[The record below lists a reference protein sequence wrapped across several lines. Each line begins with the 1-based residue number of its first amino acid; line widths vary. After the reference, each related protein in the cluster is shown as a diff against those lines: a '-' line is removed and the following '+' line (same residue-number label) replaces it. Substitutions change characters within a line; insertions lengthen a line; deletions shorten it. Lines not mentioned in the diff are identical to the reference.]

1 MAESQF
7 DPNLFFKFDLEQGEV
22 RARDGARVLLLS
34 QDVLS
39 PLIATAVRSGDL
51 TAVRELGSQLGSYV
65 KGHLD
70 EAVDSSS
77 PTAVLG
83 NVANV
88 MALYGWG
95 RLRVEQWGSA
105 LVLQV
110 EKLPPLDQENL
121 AVAAL
126 LGGVLST
133 LCSREV
139 ACVPV
144 ATDNRY
150 LVVDP
155 SIAERVWAWFKGGNN
170 LATIISKLA
179 APEGS

>member
-1 MAESQF
+1 MSESQF
-7 DPNLFFKFDLEQGEV
+7 DPNLFFQFDLERGEV
-22 RARDGARVLLLS
+22 RARDGSRVLLLS
-34 QDVLS
+34 QDVLG
-39 PLIATAVRSGDL
+39 PLIGTAVRSGDL
-51 TAVRELGSQLGSYV
+51 TAVRELGNQLGSYV
-65 KGHLD
+65 KGHLGESVED
-70 EAVDSSS
+70 KS
-77 PTAVLG
+77 PAIVLG
-83 NVANV
+83 NVADV
-88 MALYGWG
+88 LALYGWG
-95 RLRVEQWGSA
+95 RLRVEQWGNA

-126 LGGVLST
+126 LGGALST

-144 ATDNRY
+144 GSDNRY

-155 SIAERVWAWFKGGNN
+155 NIAERVWAWFKGGNDI
-170 LATIISKLA
+170 ASIVSKLV

>member
-1 MAESQF
+1 MSESQF
-7 DPNLFFKFDLEQGEV
+7 DPNLFFQFDLAHGEV
-22 RARDGARVLLLS
+22 RARDGARVLVLS
-34 QDVLS
+34 QDVLG

-51 TAVRELGSQLGSYV
+51 TAVRELGNQLGSYV
-65 KGHLD
+65 KGHIGKD
-70 EAVDSSS
+70 IEDSS
-77 PTAVLG
+77 PAVVLSS
-83 NVANV
+83 VASV

-95 RLRVEQWGSA
+95 RLQIEQWGAA

-110 EKLPPLDQENL
+110 EELPPLDKDNL

-126 LGGVLST
+126 LGGILST

-144 ATDNRY
+144 GSENRY

-155 SIAERVWAWFKGGNN
+155 NIAERVWAWFKSGDD

-179 APEGS
+179 VAEGT